1 MRKFAL
7 TLTAAIAAGALGA
20 CALGPSYR
28 APATPPTAAGAFVST
43 APASSADQPLPAS
56 WWRLYDDPVLDRLVQ
71 EALSKNADLKVAAAN
86 LAYAQGLLGEA
97 RVGLLPSTS
106 LSAAADYGRARQ
118 TPGQPRPESGW
129 SYQGGFT
136 ASYEVD
142 LLGRVRRSI
151 EAARGNAQAVQA
163 AEDAVRVT
171 VAAGTALA
179 YADACG
185 FGEELAS
192 ARQSLDVAQQTYDL
206 VLVQRNA
213 GAVSDF
219 DLARA
224 ATTLEQARAALPA
237 LDGQRRNALFELAA
251 FLGRAPSEVPAEATA
266 CVSPPRI
273 AAALPVG
280 DGAALLKRRPDV
292 RQADRQLAAA
302 TARIGVAT
310 ASLYPQV
317 SLGGTITDTAA
328 NTQGLKSPGAVAF
341 SVGPLISWSF
351 PNIGLA
357 RAHIRESQAQA
368 SGALASFDSVVL
380 QALKE
385 AEQALTTYN
394 SELARHASLAAADR
408 QAAEAF
414 RLAKIQYDAG
424 SVNFLDLLTTQS
436 AYIQAQEALAGSDLS
451 LSADQVAVFKPLGGG
466 WDNAPPVAPL
476 PAPR

>member
-1 MRKFAL
+1 MRRFAL
-7 TLTAAIAAGALGA
+7 TLTVAIAAGALGA
-20 CALGPSYR
+20 CAIGPSYR
-28 APATPPTAAGAFVST
+28 PPVTPPAASGAFVST

-86 LAYAQGLLGEA
+86 LAYAQGLLGET
-97 RVGLLPSTS
+97 RVGLLPSTG
-106 LSAAADYGRARQ
+106 LSASGDYGRARQ
-118 TPGQPRPESGW
+118 TPGQPRPDSGW

-163 AEDAVRVT
+163 TEDAVRVT

-179 YADACG
+179 YANACG
-185 FGEELAS
+185 FGEELVS

-224 ATTLEQARAALPA
+224 AASLEQARAVVPA
-237 LDGQRRNALFELAA
+237 VDGQRRNALYELAA
-251 FLGRAPSEVPAEATA
+251 FLGRTPSEVPAEAAA
-266 CVSPPRI
+266 CAAPPRI
-273 AAALPVG
+273 AVALPVG
-280 DGAALLKRRPDV
+280 DGAGLLKRRPDV

-302 TARIGVAT
+302 TARIGIAT

-317 SLGGTITDTAA
+317 SLGGTITDTA
-328 NTQGLKSPGAVAF
+328 TTTRGLNAPGAVAF
-341 SVGPLISWSF
+341 SAGPLISWSF

-394 SELARHASLAAADR
+394 SELARHGALAAADR

-414 RLAKIQYDAG
+414 RLAKVQYDAG
-424 SVNFLDLLTTQS
+424 AASFLDLLTAQS
-436 AYIQAQEALAGSDLS
+436 AFIQAHQALAASDLS
-451 LSADQVAVFKPLGGG
+451 LAADQVAVFKALGGG
-466 WDNAPPVAPL
+466 WENAPAVAPL

>member
-1 MRKFAL
+1 MRRFAL
-7 TLTAAIAAGALGA
+7 VLIAAAAGPLCA
-20 CALGPSYR
+20 CAVGPNY
-28 APATPPTAAGAFVST
+28 APPNTPPGAAVPFVS
-43 APASSADQPLPAS
+43 ASAASTADQPLPAN

-71 EALSKNADLKVAAAN
+71 EALTKNEDLKVAAAN
-86 LAYAQGLLGEA
+86 LAYAQALLGES
-97 RVGLLPSTS
+97 RVGLLPSTE
-106 LSAAADYGRARQ
+106 LSAGADYGRSRPLA
-118 TPGQPRPESGW
+118 PGPRPKAGW
-129 SYQGGFT
+129 SYQAGFT

-142 LLGRVRRSI
+142 LLGRVRRTI
-151 EAARGNAQAVQA
+151 EASRGNAQAVQA

-171 VAAGTALA
+171 VAAGTAQA

-185 FGEELAS
+185 FGEELDS
-192 ARQSLDVAQQTYDL
+192 ARQSQAVAQQTYDL

-224 ATTLEQARAALPA
+224 ATTLEQAKAAVPA
-237 LDGQRRNALFELAA
+237 IDGQRRNALFELAA
-251 FLGRAPSEVPAEATA
+251 LLGRTPSQVPPEAEACKT
-266 CVSPPRI
+266 PPRI
-273 AAALPVG
+273 AVALPVG

-310 ASLYPQV
+310 AGLYPQV
-317 SLGGTITDTAA
+317 TLGGSITDTAA
-328 NTQGLKSPGAVAF
+328 TTQGLTSPAAVAF

-368 SGALASFDSVVL
+368 SGALAGFDSTVL

-385 AEQALTTYN
+385 AEQALTSYN
-394 SELARHASLAAADR
+394 AELARHGALAAADR

-414 RLAKIQYDAG
+414 RLAKVQYDAG
-424 SVNFLDLLTTQS
+424 SASFLDLLTAQA
-436 AYIQAQEALAGSDLS
+436 AYIQAEQALAGSDLS
-451 LSADQVAVFKPLGGG
+451 LAQDQVAVFKALGGG
-466 WDNAPPVAPL
+466 WENAPPVAPP